1 DSSLDA
7 ALSVY
12 PADLDGDGDL
22 DIVSASAFDHTIA
35 WYQNNGAADPSWS
48 GTDITTSATG
58 ARDVFVGDMD
68 GDGDLDIV
76 SASVDDDTLA
86 WYEADWTT
94 SSTSRVTGATCGSSP
109 DLPAGLSMAAGTC
122 TITGTPTELS
132 TNTTY
137 TIYANYSAS
146 GLQLTTTLYFT
157 VNDVAPNSL
166 EYAPDNMTL
175 EKGTAMTPNLPTV
188 SGGTVTSWEIE
199 PSLPNGLTWGSSDG
213 KISGT
218 PTGLQTTTETYT
230 VWANNSGGSASA
242 QVNTTINDAPP
253 CVTYGT
259 TEITATKNVAIS
271 PSIGPTTS
279 GGAITSW
286 DISPS
291 PGSAFTFNSAT
302 GTIGGTPTVLLTR
315 TQYTIWANNSGGSAV
330 AYVNVTV
337 NDVAPNTIVYASHD
351 LVLEKGTAMATATP
365 AISGGS
371 VTQWEIDPAV
381 PSGLSFSSTTGA
393 ISGTPSILQ
402 TSAVKY
408 TVWANNS
415 GGTAS
420 TEVNITINDQAASIA
435 YPSTVEVSN
444 DRAMTT
450 VTPTNTGGAVTSW
463 EIDPSLPSS
472 LAFGSTNGS
481 IWGTP
486 TGLLANATYTV
497 YANNSGGSSSATFT
511 LGLNWTLIPSAEGA
525 YITRNSSIGND
536 ISFQYNASAASGS
549 GSSPGFAYTNNKV
562 STLFF
567 TTCAI
572 LDNGDLKCWGRD

>member
-1 DSSLDA
+1 M
-7 ALSVY
+7 
-12 PADLDGDGDL
+12 
-22 DIVSASAFDHTIA
+22 AF
-35 WYQNNGAADPSWS
+35 
-48 GTDITTSATG
+48 
-58 ARDVFVGDMD
+58 
-68 GDGDLDIV
+68 
-76 SASVDDDTLA
+76 
-86 WYEADWTT
+86 
-94 SSTSRVTGATCGSSP
+94 
-109 DLPAGLSMAAGTC
+109 GTC
-122 TITGTPTELS
+122 SITGTPTTLS

-146 GLQLTTTLYFT
+146 GLQLTTTLYFS

-242 QVNTTINDAPP
+242 QVNITINDAPP
-253 CVTYGT
+253 SVTYGT

-371 VTQWEIDPAV
+371 VTQWEIDPSV

-420 TEVNITINDQAASIA
+420 TEVNITINDQVASIA

-472 LAFGSTNGS
+472 LSFGSTNGS

-486 TGLLANATYTV
+486 TGLLTNATYTV

-511 LGLNWTLIPSAEGA
+511 LGLNWTLTPSAEGA
-525 YITRNSSIGND
+525 YITRNSSIGSD
-536 ISFQYNASAASGS
+536 ITFQYRKALRW
-549 GSSPGFAYTNNKV
+549 SSLSFAYANNKSHLV
-562 STLFF
+562 FIPVLYP
-567 TTCAI
+567 
-572 LDNGDLKCWGRD
+572 R

>member
-1 DSSLDA
+1 
-7 ALSVY
+7 
-12 PADLDGDGDL
+12 
-22 DIVSASAFDHTIA
+22 
-35 WYQNNGAADPSWS
+35 
-48 GTDITTSATG
+48 
-58 ARDVFVGDMD
+58 
-68 GDGDLDIV
+68 
-76 SASVDDDTLA
+76 
-86 WYEADWTT
+86 
-94 SSTSRVTGATCGSSP
+94 
-109 DLPAGLSMAAGTC
+109 
-122 TITGTPTELS
+122 
-132 TNTTY
+132 
-137 TIYANYSAS
+137 
-146 GLQLTTTLYFT
+146 
-157 VNDVAPNSL
+157 
-166 EYAPDNMTL
+166 
-175 EKGTAMTPNLPTV
+175 MTPNLPTV

-230 VWANNSGGSASA
+230 VWANNSGGSTSA
-242 QVNTTINDAPP
+242 QVNITINDALPS
-253 CVTYGT
+253 VTYGT

-271 PSIGPTTS
+271 SEHRTDHKRRS
-279 GGAITSW
+279 HHVV
-286 DISPS
+286 DILVARLCVHLQLSDR
-291 PGSAFTFNSAT
+291 NDC
-302 GTIGGTPTVLLTR
+302 GTPTVLLTR

-371 VTQWEIDPAV
+371 VTQWEIDLSV

-420 TEVNITINDQAASIA
+420 TEVNITINDQVASIA

-463 EIDPSLPSS
+463 EIDPSLPQAS
-472 LAFGSTNGS
+472 
-481 IWGTP
+481 
-486 TGLLANATYTV
+486 
-497 YANNSGGSSSATFT
+497 
-511 LGLNWTLIPSAEGA
+511 PSAA
-525 YITRNSSIGND
+525 PT
-536 ISFQYNASAASGS
+536 AASGAHPPVCWPTPPTRSMPTTAGARTAPPSPS
-549 GSSPGFAYTNNKV
+549 GST
-562 STLFF
+562 
-567 TTCAI
+567 
-572 LDNGDLKCWGRD
+572 GR